1 MKNVFCLRN
10 PPINPLNGKAQKLPI
25 FNPIDKHGRVF
36 FFAWASFCCSFAA
49 WYSFSPLAKSIRAT
63 EGFTNVQWLN
73 SNIVALLA
81 GMCMRAIVGPCCDRY
96 GPRKTMTCVLIA
108 AAIPCGLAGLIKNYT
123 GLLLIRFFVGIAG
136 ASFVPCLT
144 WCTLFYDKGVVG
156 TANGFAAGWGNAGA
170 GVTYFMMPAVYD
182 SLKARGLSSSKSW
195 RISFVVPT
203 VLLLLCAAGSFFLCE
218 DTPTGKWED
227 RFNASE
233 SQTTITEHEASEVEI
248 STDSIKEKSS
258 HEKDATQITV
268 QALEAG
274 HGETNMQPTLKM
286 EEVKKPSLKDS
297 LKAVC
302 CAQTLMLAAPYAC
315 SFGGELALNSV
326 LGPWYQQSLKWNQTK
341 SGQVAAAFGLFNV
354 ISRPLGGVIADWL
367 YAYVSPQRGT
377 KTKQLWYGFLVA
389 MQGVMLI
396 WTGLLNPMSPTVLVG
411 GVMASALFMD
421 AANGAAYSL
430 VPHVNPQYNGIMSG
444 LVGATGNMGGVLF
457 SVGYRFTN
465 YHKGTWI
472 LGVVAVAIGVGM
484 TVVRPIPRK
493 QLLAGGYMSQ

>member
-1 MKNVFCLRN
+1 MKNVFCLGA
-10 PPINPLNGKAQKLPI
+10 PPVNPLNGKAQKLPI
-25 FNPIDKHGRVF
+25 INPFNKYGRVF
-36 FFAWASFCCSFAA
+36 FFSWASFCCSFAA

-81 GMCMRAIVGPCCDRY
+81 GMCMRAIVGPCCDRF

-182 SLKARGLSSSKSW
+182 SLKGRGLSSSKAW
-195 RISFVVPT
+195 RVSFVVPT
-203 VLLLLCAAGSFFLCE
+203 ILLLLCAAGSFFLCE

-227 RFNASE
+227 RFTPK
-233 SQTTITEHEASEVEI
+233 TTITEQEIEEAGTSAE
-248 STDSIKEKSS
+248 SIKEKSS
-258 HEKDATQITV
+258 SEKMSTQITV
-268 QALEAG
+268 QALESG
-274 HGETNMQPTLKM
+274 HGETNAAPTLKM

-297 LKAVC
+297 LKAVMC
-302 CAQTLMLAAPYAC
+302 MQTLMLAAPYAC

-326 LGPWYQQSLKWNQTK
+326 LGPWYQQSLGWNQTK

-354 ISRPLGGVIADWL
+354 ISRPMGGVLADWL
-367 YAYVSPQRGT
+367 YAYVSPSRGT
-377 KTKQLWYGFLVA
+377 KTKQVWYGFLVA
-389 MQGVMLI
+389 AQGVMLI
-396 WTGLLNPMSPTVLVG
+396 WTGALNPHSPAVLVG

-472 LGVVAVAIGVGM
+472 LGVVAVAIGVLM
-484 TVVRPIPRK
+484 TIVKPIPKK